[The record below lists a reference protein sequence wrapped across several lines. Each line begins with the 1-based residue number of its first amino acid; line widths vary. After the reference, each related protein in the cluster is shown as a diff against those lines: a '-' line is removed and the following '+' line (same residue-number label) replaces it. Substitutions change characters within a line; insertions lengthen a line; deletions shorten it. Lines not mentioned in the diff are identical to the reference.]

1 MRAGEAVPS
10 AAVSGAVVCD
20 APDGPVAEAFTR
32 FGWRSATVRPLAL
45 AVLVGVLTSGVYT
58 VFSALQWQSFAAPSW
73 DLGIFTQLASQYA
86 SGQAPVVTIKGE
98 GYNLLGDHFH
108 PLLVLLG
115 PVYAVFPHAFTL
127 IVVQNVL
134 FGLAAAVIAVA
145 AMRLLG
151 LWPGALFGLAFGF
164 SWGLQGAVSVQFH
177 EVACAVPLLA
187 LSLAAFL
194 HKRVL
199 ACALWALPIVFVKE
213 DLGLTVFALGLVL
226 AWQSRRPLGLWL
238 AVWGLAW
245 FAIASFVVLPALN
258 PGGRWAYTSS
268 MDLGALFADPLAIL
282 QPEKGVTV
290 LFLLLSTALVALR
303 SPLALVLLP
312 TLAWRFLSDNPGYW
326 GPGWQYSAVLMP
338 ILFCAAIDGIR
349 RLRGSPLTLFRGYG
363 RIAVVVIVV
372 VAAAL
377 TPQLPLARLAS
388 PGAEFST
395 ERAADAE
402 GALAVVPSGSRV
414 ESDVG
419 LMNYLA
425 ARTSVYWLGNE
436 NPVPDYLVLDHVA
449 GGLPGEWDTV
459 QTVADVLHPA
469 ETFHTIYSA
478 GGYEVAKR
486 VTTDL
491 LYARSKPAT

>member
-1 MRAGEAVPS
+1 M
-10 AAVSGAVVCD
+10 
-20 APDGPVAEAFTR
+20 
-32 FGWRSATVRPLAL
+32 
-45 AVLVGVLTSGVYT
+45 LVGVLTTGVYT

-73 DLGIFTQLASQYA
+73 DLEIFTQLAARYA
-86 SGQAPVVTIKGE
+86 ALQAPVVTIKGE

-115 PVYAVFPHAFTL
+115 PVYTVFPHAFTL
-127 IVVQNVL
+127 VVVQNVL
-134 FGLAAAVIAVA
+134 FGMAAVVIAVA

-151 LWPGALFGLAFGF
+151 PWIGSLFGLAFGL

-177 EVACAVPLLA
+177 EIAFAVPLLA
-187 LSLAAFL
+187 LSLAAFV

-199 ACALWALPIVFVKE
+199 ACALWAVPIVFVKE
-213 DLGLTVFALGLVL
+213 DLGLTVFALGIVL

-268 MDLGALFADPLAIL
+268 MDLGAVLADPLALL
-282 QPEKGVTV
+282 QPEKGITV

-303 SPLALVLLP
+303 SPLA
-312 TLAWRFLSDNPGYW
+312 
-326 GPGWQYSAVLMP
+326 
-338 ILFCAAIDGIR
+338 
-349 RLRGSPLTLFRGYG
+349 
-363 RIAVVVIVV
+363 
-372 VAAAL
+372 
-377 TPQLPLARLAS
+377 RLAS
-388 PGAEFST
+388 TETEFST

-402 GALAVVPSGSRV
+402 GALALVPSGSRA

-425 ARTSVYWLGNE
+425 SRTSVYWLGNE
-436 NPVPDYLVLDHVA
+436 NPVQDYLVLDHMA
-449 GGLPGEWDTV
+449 GGLPGEWDTA
-459 QTVADVLHPA
+459 QTVAGVLYPA
-469 ETFHTIYSA
+469 ETFRTIYSA

-486 VTTDL
+486 MPTDG
-491 LYARSKPAT
+491 RSVR